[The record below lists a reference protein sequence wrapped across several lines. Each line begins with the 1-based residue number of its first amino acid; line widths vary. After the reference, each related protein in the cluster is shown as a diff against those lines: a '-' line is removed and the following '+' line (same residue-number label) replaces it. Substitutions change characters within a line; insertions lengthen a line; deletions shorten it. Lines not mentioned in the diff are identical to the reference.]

1 MSAANSPVLEQVE
14 GRVLACRVRL
24 RAVHAYVGWI
34 GRRIRYYGARRLV
47 WRELHREEEG
57 SVVACFGRTARA
69 IALVLSLFLFY
80 GDGWRLEGC
89 QRRRSAV
96 VGATIFAVRGRSR
109 SGMECGVRRT
119 GSLGDIGYDCVACW
133 VEDGGGRFFCR

>member
-1 MSAANSPVLEQVE
+1 MPATKLPVLEQVE

-24 RAVHAYVGWI
+24 RAVQAYVGWI

-47 WRELHREEEG
+47 WRELDREGEG
-57 SVVACFGRTARA
+57 SVVACLERTARA
-69 IALVLSLFLFY
+69 IALVLSLLLH
-80 GDGWRLEGC
+80 GDGSRLEGC
-89 QRRRSAV
+89 QRRRRAV
-96 VGATIFAVRGRSR
+96 VGATIFAVRGLSR